1 MIEQIPTGGIKVADV
16 LNHLPL
22 FEVLL
27 GIEGNCGDFNEL
39 EHPLRMLLLYMG
51 DEITSY
57 ILYIIV

>member
-1 MIEQIPTGGIKVADV
+1 MADV
-16 LNHLPL
+16 LSHLPL